1 MSRQKKNPASVAAG
15 AGTESKRDSKNH
27 VHNITN
33 TAQTQAFSGPFD
45 WEKSEWKCQRQR
57 AMAWRAAVAKLSVE
71 FEAAQGGGYPEALRG
86 LLPNERLALLKGL
99 GFRVVRRFT
108 IEDEEW
114 ADISGKICVNLTD
127 GWVGRRAE
135 G

>member
-1 MSRQKKNPASVAAG
+1 MQGLFAPSCLG
-15 AGTESKRDSKNH
+15 
-27 VHNITN
+27 
-33 TAQTQAFSGPFD
+33 
-45 WEKSEWKCQRQR
+45 KSEQECRRQR
-57 AMAWRAAVAKLSVE
+57 AAWQRAVAKLSVE
-71 FEAAQGGGYPEALRG
+71 FEAAQGGGYPEALRD
-86 LLPNERLALLKGL
+86 LLPNERLAFLKGL

>member
-1 MSRQKKNPASVAAG
+1 MSRKKKDPASVAPG
-15 AGTESKRDSKNH
+15 AGTESKTDSQNH
-27 VHNITN
+27 LHDTTRMVGMQGLF
-33 TAQTQAFSGPFD
+33 APSCLG
-45 WEKSEWKCQRQR
+45 KSEQECRRQR
-57 AMAWRAAVAKLSVE
+57 AAWQRAVAKLSVE
-71 FEAAQGGGYPEALRG
+71 FEAAQGGGCPEALRD
-86 LLPNERLALLKGL
+86 LLPNERLAFLKGL